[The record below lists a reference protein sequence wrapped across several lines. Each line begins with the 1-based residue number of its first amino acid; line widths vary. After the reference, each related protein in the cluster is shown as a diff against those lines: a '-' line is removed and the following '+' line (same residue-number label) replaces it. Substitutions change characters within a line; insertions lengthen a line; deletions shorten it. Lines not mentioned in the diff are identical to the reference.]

1 MRILIISD
9 LLAYGGASK
18 LINDL
23 MPRLVEKGHYCELL
37 ILTDEHSKYIDSLTD
52 TGFKISVLPKS
63 VHGHWGKI
71 QYIKKYID
79 AGNFDIIHAN
89 LFPVIYYVSII
100 KYIDSKCPPI
110 IMTEHST
117 DNKRRHKR
125 YLRPLEQFIY
135 RKYDGI
141 ISISKQAEEQLIKWL
156 KDKKNKRYTIIE
168 NGIDLTRYKEAK
180 AYEKSAVYPGCSN
193 DDILLVMVGSF
204 SVQKNHKNMISAMEK
219 LPSNYKLLLVGEGPL
234 QSEIEEIVDRK
245 ELKSRVKFLGFRTDV
260 AELMHTCDILVIP
273 SLWEGF
279 GLIAAEGMASGISI
293 VASNVEGLS
302 DVVAECGL
310 KFNPNQPDEIAEIVV
325 KAYENNN
332 RMNLIEKGKL
342 RAENYDINRMVS
354 EYEEIFNIALE

>member
-1 MRILIISD
+1 MRILTISD

-23 MPRLVEKGHYCELL
+23 MPRLREKGHYCELL
-37 ILTDEHSKYIDSLTD
+37 ILTDDYSKYIDALTE
-52 TGFKISVLPKS
+52 TGIKISVLPKTIK
-63 VHGHWGKI
+63 GHWNKI
-71 QYIKKYID
+71 KYIRQYIDNGK
-79 AGNFDIIHAN
+79 FDVIHAN
-89 LFPVIYYVSII
+89 LFPVIYYVSVI

-125 YLRPLEQFIY
+125 YLQPLEQFIY

-141 ISISKQAEEQLIKWL
+141 ISISVQAEDQLLKWL
-156 KDKKNKRYTIIE
+156 KFKKTKKYRVIE

-180 AYEKSAVYPGCSN
+180 PYEKSIVYPDYRK
-193 DDILLVMVGSF
+193 DDVLLVMVGSF
-204 SVQKNHKNMISAMEK
+204 SVQKNHKNMISAIDK

-234 QSEIEEIVDRK
+234 QGEIEEIVDSK
-245 ELKSRVKFLGFRTDV
+245 GLKSRVMFLGFRTDV

-279 GLIAAEGMASGISI
+279 GLVAAEGMASGISI

-310 KFNPNQPDEIAEIVV
+310 KFNPNQPDEIAEIIVR
-325 KAYENNN
+325 AYENNN
-332 RMNLIEKGKL
+332 KKILIENGKR
-342 RAENYDINRMVS
+342 RAENYDINRLVS
-354 EYEEIFNIALE
+354 EYEEMFNLVLE